1 MAEIAFLMSTARLLC
16 HGPVIH
22 PMTRT
27 HSPTPTKGSV
37 LTVTTLVQ
45 LMKRTLAVGAVALAA
60 VSLQPGT
67 ATAGPAPV
75 VGGTRAAQGEFPFMV
90 RLSMGCGG
98 ALYTQQIVLT
108 AAHCV
113 SGSGNNTSITATAG
127 VVDLNSSSAIKVK
140 STKVLQAPGYNGK
153 GKDWALIKL
162 AKPINLPT
170 LKIADTK
177 AYDNGTFTVA
187 GWGAAREGGGQQRY
201 LLKANV
207 PFVSDASCKS
217 SYGNDLVPSEEICAG
232 LPQGGVDTCQGDS
245 GGPMFRRDNNNAWI
259 QVGIVSWGEGCA
271 RPNYPGVYTEVST
284 FAAAIKSAAAGM

>member
-1 MAEIAFLMSTARLLC
+1 MAILGRFLKQS
-16 HGPVIH
+16 
-22 PMTRT
+22 
-27 HSPTPTKGSV
+27 
-37 LTVTTLVQ
+37 
-45 LMKRTLAVGAVALAA
+45 LAVGAVALAA
-60 VSLQPGT
+60 VSLQTTG
-67 ATAGPAPV
+67 AGAAQAPV

-113 SGSGNNTSITATAG
+113 NGSGNNTTITATAG
-127 VVDLNSSSAIKVK
+127 VVDLNSTAAIKVK

-170 LKIADTK
+170 LKIAETK

-187 GWGAAREGGGQQRY
+187 GWGATREGGGQQRY
-201 LLKANV
+201 LMKATV
-207 PFVSDASCKS
+207 PFVSDASCQS
-217 SYGNDLVPSEEICAG
+217 SYGSDLVPSEEICAG

-245 GGPMFRRDNNNAWI
+245 GGPMFRRDNANAWI
-259 QVGIVSWGEGCA
+259 QVGIVSWGQGCA
-271 RPNYPGVYTEVST
+271 RPDYPGVYTEVST
-284 FAAAIKSAAAGM
+284 FAGAIKSAAATL

>member
-1 MAEIAFLMSTARLLC
+1 
-16 HGPVIH
+16 
-22 PMTRT
+22 MTRT
-27 HSPTPTKGSV
+27 AQPPTKGSV
-37 LTVTTLVQ
+37 LTLSTLAA
-45 LMKRTLAVGAVALAA
+45 LLKRTLAVGAVALAA
-60 VSLQPGT
+60 VSLQPG
-67 ATAGPAPV
+67 AANASQAPV

-113 SGSGNNTSITATAG
+113 NGSGNNTSITATAG

-177 AYDNGTFTVA
+177 AFDNGTFTVA
-187 GWGAAREGGGQQRY
+187 GWGATREGGGQQRY
-201 LLKANV
+201 LMKATV
-207 PFVSDASCKS
+207 PFVSDASCQS
-217 SYGNDLVPSEEICAG
+217 AYGSDLVPGDEICAG

-245 GGPMFRRDNNNAWI
+245 GGPMFRRDDNNAWI

-271 RPNYPGVYTEVST
+271 RPNFPGVYSEVST
-284 FAAAIKSAAAGM
+284 FATAIKNAAATL

>member
-1 MAEIAFLMSTARLLC
+1 M
-16 HGPVIH
+16 
-22 PMTRT
+22 
-27 HSPTPTKGSV
+27 KKN
-37 LTVTTLVQ
+37 LVRALQ
-45 LMKRTLAVGAVALAA
+45 RCAAAGAVVLAA
-60 VSLQPGT
+60 ISLQPT
-67 ATAGPAPV
+67 SSSAATPPV

-98 ALYTQQIVLT
+98 ALYTKQIVLT

-127 VVDLNSSSAIKVK
+127 VVDLQSSSAIKVK
-140 STKVLQAPGYNGK
+140 STKVLQAPGYNGT

-162 AKPINLPT
+162 AKPIDLPT

-177 AYDNGTFTVA
+177 AFDNGTFAVA

-201 LLKANV
+201 LLKAQV
-207 PFVSDASCKS
+207 PFVSDASCKQA
-217 SYGNDLVPSEEICAG
+217 YPELVAGEEICAG
-232 LPQGGVDTCQGDS
+232 FQQGGVDTCQGDS
-245 GGPMFRRDNNNAWI
+245 GGPMFRKDNNNAWI

-284 FAAAIKSAAAGM
+284 FASAIKSAAARL